1 MPPRPAVFS
10 ITILL
15 LLAVTPAFA
24 QHSVKPAPLLPDSEL
39 VQKALKGDPTSQFL
53 VGVGYEMTGEVVN
66 FEEAIKWYRKAAD
79 QGQPEAQNAL
89 GYLYQ
94 TGRGVPQ
101 DVNEAVK
108 WYRKSADQGDPNGQ
122 SNLGYMY
129 REGMGVARDSNQAA
143 DWFRK
148 SAEQG
153 WAWGQAV
160 LAHFYATGKG
170 VPTDLVSACMWCSL
184 AAAANRPDWGCKELL
199 LDVVPKMKPSQVAE
213 AKQRAFAWFEQRS
226 KDPKQKHWAVGPN
239 TRWGLETD
247 EEWLTRNLGLMYL
260 EGDGV
265 PKDDAE
271 AVRWYQLGAQRGDAA
286 AESYMGERYYLG
298 KGAPKDYAQAFALF
312 KSSAEQ
318 GYADGQHNLA
328 TCYHEGIGVAK
339 NETEALEWSRKGAEQ
354 GNKNSLQFLAAAYYN
369 GWGVPK
375 DEATAYVWL
384 RIAQAAGNFDPNLY
398 AIAANLPE
406 PQLKEANRRVVEWLR
421 NHDADDRFQTELA
434 YMYLV
439 GEGRLLLGKGIQK
452 DLAESVKWARLAAE
466 GGNPRGQLLL
476 AGRYES
482 GEGVPKD
489 DVEALKWLRKAAEQ
503 GNPTAEAALGG
514 RYEGGRGVER
524 SEVEALNWYLK
535 SAQQD
540 DSSGLNGAAWVYAT
554 SSDPN
559 VRNPRKALEYAVKA
573 VAATEE
579 KDAAVLDTLAESYY
593 VNGQYGKAV
602 ETERKALA
610 LQPEDP
616 LKQLLQKSLKKYE
629 DAAKEKK
636 Q

>member
-1 MPPRPAVFS
+1 LF
-10 ITILL
+10 
-15 LLAVTPAFA
+15 LLAATPVFA
-24 QHSVKPAPLLPDSEL
+24 QQAVKPAPLRTDSEL
-39 VQKALKGDPTSQFL
+39 VQKALKGDATSQFL
-53 VGVGYEMTGEVVN
+53 VGLGYEMTGEAAN
-66 FEEAIKWYRKAAD
+66 LEEAIKWYRKAAD

-89 GYLYQ
+89 GFLHQ
-94 TGRGVPQ
+94 WGRGVPQ
-101 DVNEAVK
+101 DFSEAVR

-122 SNLGYMY
+122 SNLGKMY
-129 REGMGVARDSNQAA
+129 LEGTGVAQDSSQAA
-143 DWFRK
+143 EWYRK

-153 WAWGQAV
+153 WAWGQSE
-160 LAHFYATGKG
+160 LAHLYAAGNG
-170 VPTDLVSACMWCSL
+170 VAKDLVSAYMWCSL
-184 AAAANRPDWGCKELL
+184 AAADNQPHWGCKELL
-199 LDVVPKMKPSQVAE
+199 LDIVPKMKPSDVAD

-226 KDPKQKHWAVGPN
+226 KDPKQKHWAIGPN

-247 EEWLTRNLGLMYL
+247 EEWLTRNLGLMYQ

-271 AVRWYQLGAQRGDAA
+271 AVRWYQLGAERGDAA
-286 AESYMGERYYLG
+286 AQSYMGERYYLG
-298 KGAPKDYAQAFALF
+298 KGVPKDYAQAFALF

-318 GYADGQHNLA
+318 GYGAGQHNLA

-339 NETEALEWSRKGAEQ
+339 NETEALEWSRRGAEQ
-354 GNKNSLQFLAAAYYN
+354 GNTDSLQFLAAAYYN

-375 DEATAYVWL
+375 DEAAAYMWL

-406 PQLKEANRRVVEWLR
+406 PQLKEANQRVVEWLR

-434 YMYLV
+434 YMYVL
-439 GEGRLLLGKGIQK
+439 GEDRLLLGKGIGK
-452 DLAESVKWARLAAE
+452 DSAEAAKWARLAAE
-466 GGNPRGQLLL
+466 HGNPRAQLLL
-476 AGRYES
+476 ARRYEL
-482 GEGVPKD
+482 GDGVPKD
-489 DVEALKWLRKAAEQ
+489 DVEAVNWLRKAAEQ
-503 GNPTAEAALGG
+503 GNADAEAALAS
-514 RYEGGRGVER
+514 RYDSGRGVER

-535 SAQQD
+535 SARQD
-540 DSSGLNGAAWVYAT
+540 DSSGLNGVAWLYAT
-554 SSDPN
+554 SSDPS
-559 VRNPRKALEYAVKA
+559 VRNPQKALEYAVKA

-610 LQPEDP
+610 LQPGDP
-616 LKQLLQKSLKKYE
+616 LKGLLQKSLKKYE
-629 DAAKEKK
+629 DAASGKK